1 MSDIMQVS
9 GNIFFT
15 KGNDVVPISMNKSLL
30 SGNEESPN
38 VQQAKKLIAD
48 GYSLAINDG
57 SDLSKQ
63 QFSLIDKITRGQ
75 PQMNIDPTD
84 GLGSKI
90 LNTVSKLGGKIPGVL
105 GILDILGMKGE
116 YDQIMEGT
124 HPSGI
129 TMTEEQ
135 FKEKFGNQVYADGGY
150 VTNPFVKDIFDN

>member
-1 MSDIMQVS
+1 MQVS

-116 YDQIMEGT
+116 YDQIMAGE
-124 HPSGI
+124 HPI
-129 TMTEEQ
+129 L
-135 FKEKFGNQVYADGGY
+135 NQVIDTENKPLTYKDGGY
-150 VTNPFVKDIFDN
+150 VTNPFVEDIFDN

>member
-1 MSDIMQVS
+1 MSDIMQVG

-15 KGNDVVPISMNKSLL
+15 KGNDVVPITMNKSLL

-38 VQQAKKLIAD
+38 VHQAKKLIAD

-63 QFSLIDKITRGQ
+63 QFSLIDRLTRGQ

-84 GLGSKI
+84 GLGSRI
-90 LNTVSKLGGKIPGVL
+90 VNTITKLGGKVPGVL

-116 YDQIMEGT
+116 YDQIMAGE

-129 TMTEEQ
+129 TTTVE
-135 FKEKFGNQVYADGGY
+135 KEAAKVYADGGY
-150 VTNPFVKDIFDN
+150 VTNNPFVEDIFDN

>member
-1 MSDIMQVS
+1 MSDIMQVG

-90 LNTVSKLGGKIPGVL
+90 LNTVSKLGGKLPGVL
-105 GILDILGMKGE
+105 GILDILGMKKE
-116 YDQIMEGT
+116 YDQIMAGG
-124 HPSGI
+124 HPMFQEAKP
-129 TMTEEQ
+129 MTL
-135 FKEKFGNQVYADGGY
+135 KDGGY

>member
-116 YDQIMEGT
+116 YDQIMAGE
-124 HPSGI
+124 HPI
-129 TMTEEQ
+129 L
-135 FKEKFGNQVYADGGY
+135 NQVIDTENKPLTYKDGGY
-150 VTNPFVKDIFDN
+150 VTNPFVEDIFDN

>member
-1 MSDIMQVS
+1 MSDIMQVG

-90 LNTVSKLGGKIPGVL
+90 LNTVSKLGGKLPGVL
-105 GILDILGMKGE
+105 GILDILGMKKE
-116 YDQIMEGT
+116 YDQIMAGE
-124 HPSGI
+124 HPMFQELKP
-129 TMTEEQ
+129 MTL
-135 FKEKFGNQVYADGGY
+135 KDGGY
-150 VTNPFVKDIFDN
+150 VINPFIKDIFDN

>member
-1 MSDIMQVS
+1 MEILQHGGV
-9 GNIFFT
+9 IYLT
-15 KGNDVVPISMNKSLL
+15 KGNDIVPL
-30 SGNEESPN
+30 SIKPMMIGNEESPS
-38 VQQAKKLIAD
+38 VVQAKKLIAD
-48 GYSLAINDG
+48 GYEIAVDDG
-57 SDLSKQ
+57 
-63 QFSLIDKITRGQ
+63 
-75 PQMNIDPTD
+75 TD
-84 GLGSKI
+84 NSKI
-90 LNTVSKLGGKIPGVL
+90 VKKKISEFNKGSSSMSIDASDGIGAKIFNTISKLGGKLPGVL